1 MLLTLA
7 RVLDAGEVAAFRQA
21 LDAAA
26 WIDGRATAGE
36 QSGKVKHNQQLTE
49 DSPLARQLGDVV
61 LDALARHPG
70 FVSAALPLKIF
81 VFSASLRPR

>member
-7 RVLDAGEVAAFRQA
+7 TVLDAGEVAAFRHA

-36 QSGKVKHNQQLTE
+36 QSG
-49 DSPLARQLGDVV
+49 
-61 LDALARHPG
+61 
-70 FVSAALPLKIF
+70 
-81 VFSASLRPR
+81 